1 MRLLVNAF
9 NQNLVFLQ
17 LEVLIQGVLVMS
29 KATRAH
35 LARPRKRTLAA
46 FLCPVLL
53 LAAGLATAQEKIDLD
68 AANRIRDMALNHSQ
82 IMEMVG
88 YLTDVT
94 GPRLTGSPN
103 LKRAEEYARDK
114 LRDWGLE
121 NAHLEAWGPFGRG
134 WSLEGFTA
142 NVLSPRFS
150 PLIAYPKAWSP
161 GTKGVVRGE
170 VVLLDVKTVADLDKY
185 KGKLKGKIV
194 LFSQPRHID
203 PLFDPPAHRQTDEE
217 LLRLANAQPSGE
229 PRPFQFTPEQRSA
242 EELNYHKWQ
251 LLQDENA
258 AVVMQP
264 SYRDG
269 GTVYVTSVTVPYP
282 PDVPLEKRAHGW
294 DLSKPV
300 VTPQVNVA
308 AEQYNGIARL
318 VTRGIPVQLE
328 VNVAVRFFNEDPMS
342 YNVIAEIPGTDLK
355 DEVVMLGGSI
365 DSWHSGTGATDN
377 AAGAA
382 TALEVIRILQALK
395 LKPRRTIRIGLWSAE
410 EQGTLGSHA
419 YVAAHV
425 GRKVSAAEDQ
435 PGRAHYEFKPEHEKF
450 DAYFNFDYGTG
461 RIRGLYLQGNEAAQP
476 IFRDLLEPY
485 KDLGASTLSIA
496 GIAATDH
503 MPFDEVGLPAFQ
515 WIRDYM
521 EGDNTRAP
529 HTNMD
534 TNDHVLEDDLKQSAA
549 VAASLIYNL
558 AMRDERVP
566 RKPLPSH

>member
-1 MRLLVNAF
+1 
-9 NQNLVFLQ
+9 
-17 LEVLIQGVLVMS
+17 MS
-29 KATRAH
+29 EATRAH
-35 LARPRKRTLAA
+35 LPRPRKRTLAA
-46 FLCPVLL
+46 FLCAIVLL
-53 LAAGLATAQEKIDLD
+53 TAGSAAAQEKTNLD
-68 AANRIRDMALNHSQ
+68 ADNQIRDTALNHSQ
-82 IMEMVG
+82 VMEMVG

-142 NVLSPRFS
+142 NVVSPRFS

-161 GTKGVVRGE
+161 GTNGMVRGE
-170 VVLLDVKTVADLDKY
+170 VVLLDAQTVADVDKY

-194 LFSQPRHID
+194 LFSPARHVD

-229 PRPFQFTPEQRSA
+229 PRPFQFTPEQRLT
-242 EELNYHKWQ
+242 EELNYRKWQ
-251 LLQDENA
+251 LIQEGGA
-258 AVVMQP
+258 AVVLQP
-264 SYRDG
+264 SYRDA
-269 GTVYVTSVTVPYP
+269 GTIYVTSATIPYP
-282 PDVPLEKRAHGW
+282 PDVPFEKRAHAW

-308 AEQYNGIARL
+308 AELYNGIVRQ

-328 VNVAVRFFNEDPMS
+328 VNIAVRFSDEDLMS

-355 DEVVMLGGSI
+355 DEVVMVGGSI

-382 TALEVIRILQALK
+382 TALEVVRILQVLK

-419 YVAAHV
+419 YVAAHL
-425 GRKVSAAEDQ
+425 GRKGSASEDG
-435 PGRAHYEFKPEHEKF
+435 PGRERYEVKPEHEKF
-450 DAYFNFDYGTG
+450 DAYFNFDYGSG
-461 RIRGLYLQGNEAAQP
+461 RIRGLYLQGNEAARP
-476 IFRDLLEPY
+476 IFRELLEPY

-496 GIAATDH
+496 DVGATDH
-503 MPFDEVGLPAFQ
+503 IPFDEVGLPAFQ

-534 TNDHVLEDDLKQSAA
+534 TYDHVLEDDLKQSAA
-549 VAASLIYNL
+549 VAASLIYQL
-558 AMRDERVP
+558 AMRNERIP
-566 RKPLPSH
+566 RKLLPSH